1 MLFMM
6 LGVAGLIAAWRQGR
20 RPPSALFQ
28 LGLIL
33 AGWGV
38 FNLVEGVLDHLV
50 LGAHHVRDD
59 LGGPLSWDIGFLVL
73 GAVLVLVGVAM
84 HRAGDR
90 SS

>member
-1 MLFMM
+1 MM

-20 RPPSALFQ
+20 RAPSGLFP

-38 FNLVEGVLDHLV
+38 FNLVEGVIDHLV
-50 LGAHHVRDD
+50 LGTHHVGDD

-90 SS
+90 ST